1 MSLEQT
7 SLLAQIVS
15 AVAVIASL
23 VFVGIQ
29 LRQATRAVRAS
40 SSQAHSAMYHAIIA
54 HIIENADF
62 ARIWRESLV
71 DPNSQGPDERARFL
85 AFASTIFR
93 YYESSRVQWLRG
105 QLDDEHWH
113 TIKQQATSL
122 SGMPGIQSW
131 WQMRQHW
138 HSEEF
143 QRWFAS
149 LEPAEGETIYG
160 STVDEV
166 RNTMSAPA
174 APEPAEPQAT
184 GTPSP

>member
-1 MSLEQT
+1 MSLEQV

-15 AVAVIASL
+15 AAAVIASL
-23 VFVGIQ
+23 LFVGIQ

-54 HIIENADF
+54 SIIDDAEF

-71 DPNSQGPDERARFL
+71 DPDSQGADERARFL
-85 AFASTIFR
+85 AFTSTIFR

-122 SGMPGIQSW
+122 AGMPGIQAW
-131 WQMRQHW
+131 WLVRRHW
-138 HSEEF
+138 HSEDF
-143 QRWFAS
+143 QLWFEG

-166 RNTMSAPA
+166 RHAMSTPATPKQAEAP
-174 APEPAEPQAT
+174 
-184 GTPSP
+184 PSPSA